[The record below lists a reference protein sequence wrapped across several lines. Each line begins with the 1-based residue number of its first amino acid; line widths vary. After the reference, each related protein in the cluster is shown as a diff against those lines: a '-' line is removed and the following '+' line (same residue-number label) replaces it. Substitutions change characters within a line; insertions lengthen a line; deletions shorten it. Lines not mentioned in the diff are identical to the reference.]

1 MSTKIRKQ
9 LKITLRS
16 DLICGS
22 GIGWGNVVDTDVV
35 YDDLG
40 FPYIPAR
47 RMRGLFKEALWE
59 LEQFG
64 LEEIKSTKLFGD
76 EENEGHSFN
85 LYNAQLE
92 NIKELREEVLQLKLN
107 SIDVLSYYTTI
118 RYQTSIDNN
127 GIAKDKSLRSVRAI
141 KKGNVFYAD
150 LECEER
156 DLEVLKKCCKMIKHM
171 GTNRTRGFG
180 EISVAIMDEN
190 NFKSFEIDKLEDN
203 KEYLVKLCLRNLT
216 QLSVTST
223 KGEKSLDYINGSSIL
238 GCFANRYLKNHIVD
252 KRFYELFVEGNL
264 KFHNAYI
271 TDEEYHDSFP
281 AKASLFKE
289 KTGDK
294 YFDKLIYVA
303 SEQND
308 PVIMKKV
315 RDKYLVNRDVLSSA
329 KEMVYH
335 HRRPSDKRIGH
346 SVSNESIE
354 DGGFYQ
360 LEVLSPYQNF
370 ISYIQGKG
378 KDLKEILADCPS
390 HIQIG
395 KSKTTQYGN
404 VELVKVEVNEY
415 QPKVIKA
422 GTEVMCTLL
431 SPLVVL
437 NKKLEADLTNAT
449 LLETCKIENNDTVVC
464 HVGHSEVGGFNAK
477 WKLQKPSYYAFS
489 KGSCVRGVL
498 TEDVFE
504 YRYVGSMQQDGN
516 GVLYYERINPKDDGC
531 FTIERNK
538 KEKQEL
544 TINCAKDIY
553 VLYLKNQIDMKLS
566 EIVQSEEKPAINNT
580 TLNKMIATLEQNNLD
595 EVEMWLQGKLVKS
608 DGKKE
613 TKLRSQAKKFQ
624 EISSI
629 ISDIKK
635 ECDAKVVASG
645 LDKLLSRDE
654 KEMYLEELYIKMTKQ
669 YLLHYKRGD
678 E

>member
-180 EISVAIMDEN
+180 EISVTIMDEKK
-190 NFKSFEIDKLEDN
+190 FKCFEIDKLEDN

-238 GCFANRYLKNHIVD
+238 GYFANRYLKNHIVD

-346 SVSNESIE
+346 PVSNESIE

-516 GVLYYERINPKDDGC
+516 GVLYYERINPKDNGC

-580 TLNKMIATLEQNNLD
+580 TLNKMIATLEQNNLE

>member
-92 NIKELREEVLQLKLN
+92 NIKALREEVLQLKLN

-180 EISVAIMDEN
+180 EISVTIMDEN
-190 NFKSFEIDKLEDN
+190 SLKSFEIDKLEDN

-238 GCFANRYLKNHIVD
+238 GYFANRYLKNHIVD

-404 VELVKVEVNEY
+404 VELVKVEVIEY

-516 GVLYYERINPKDDGC
+516 GVLYYERINPKDNGC

>member
-180 EISVAIMDEN
+180 EISVTIMDEKK
-190 NFKSFEIDKLEDN
+190 FKYFEIDKLEDN

-238 GCFANRYLKNHIVD
+238 GYFANRYLKNHIVD

-346 SVSNESIE
+346 PVSNESIE

-477 WKLQKPSYYAFS
+477 WRLQKPSYYAFS

-516 GVLYYERINPKDDGC
+516 GVLYYERINPKDNGC

>member
-1 MSTKIRKQ
+1 MCTKIRKQ

-47 RMRGLFKEALWE
+47 RIRGLFKEALWE

-238 GCFANRYLKNHIVD
+238 GYFANRYLKNHIVD

-346 SVSNESIE
+346 PVSNESIE

-477 WKLQKPSYYAFS
+477 WRLQKPSYYAFS

-516 GVLYYERINPKDDGC
+516 GVLYYERINPKDNGC

-544 TINCAKDIY
+544 TINCARGLYIF
-553 VLYLKNQIDMKLS
+553 YLKNKFYNELLKKIQK
-566 EIVQSEEKPAINNT
+566 VGKPDINNT
-580 TLNKMIATLEQNNLD
+580 TLNKMIMTLKQNTLK
-595 EVEMWLQGKLVKS
+595 EVEDWIAEKIESNEEKV
-608 DGKKE
+608 E
-613 TKLRSQAKKFQ
+613 TKLINQLEKFIQLKEVINTIKIVCNEELKK
-624 EISSI
+624 SLLN
-629 ISDIKK
+629 D
-635 ECDAKVVASG
+635 
-645 LDKLLSRDE
+645 LLSNQ
-654 KEMYLEELYIKMTKQ
+654 EMEEYLEQLYVDMIQQ

>member
-180 EISVAIMDEN
+180 EISVTIMDEKK
-190 NFKSFEIDKLEDN
+190 FKYFEIDKLEDN

-238 GCFANRYLKNHIVD
+238 GYFANRYLKNHIVD

-281 AKASLFKE
+281 TKASLFKE

-378 KDLKEILADCPS
+378 KDLKEIFADCPS

-516 GVLYYERINPKDDGC
+516 GVLYYERLNPKDNGC
-531 FTIERNK
+531 FTVERNK

-544 TINCAKDIY
+544 NINYAKDIY
-553 VLYLKNQIDMKLS
+553 ILYLKNQIDMKLS

-635 ECDAKVVASG
+635 ECDAIVVASG

>member
-59 LEQFG
+59 LEQFE

-180 EISVAIMDEN
+180 EISVTIMDEKK
-190 NFKSFEIDKLEDN
+190 FKYFEIDKLEDI

-238 GCFANRYLKNHIVD
+238 GYFANRYLKNHIVD

-281 AKASLFKE
+281 TKASLFKE

-315 RDKYLVNRDVLSSA
+315 RDKYLVNGDVLSSA

-516 GVLYYERINPKDDGC
+516 GVLYYERINPKDNGC

-566 EIVQSEEKPAINNT
+566 EIVQSEDKPAINNT

-635 ECDAKVVASG
+635 ECDEKVVASG

>member
-180 EISVAIMDEN
+180 EISVTIMDEKK
-190 NFKSFEIDKLEDN
+190 FKYFEIDKLEDN

-238 GCFANRYLKNHIVD
+238 GYFANRYLKNHIVD

-378 KDLKEILADCPS
+378 KDLKEARANAYAATEWVHFDNKYKRND
-390 HIQIG
+390 IG
-395 KSKTTQYGN
+395 KA
-404 VELVKVEVNEY
+404 
-415 QPKVIKA
+415 ID
-422 GTEVMCTLL
+422 
-431 SPLVVL
+431 
-437 NKKLEADLTNAT
+437 EA
-449 LLETCKIENNDTVVC
+449 
-464 HVGHSEVGGFNAK
+464 
-477 WKLQKPSYYAFS
+477 
-489 KGSCVRGVL
+489 
-498 TEDVFE
+498 
-504 YRYVGSMQQDGN
+504 
-516 GVLYYERINPKDDGC
+516 
-531 FTIERNK
+531 
-538 KEKQEL
+538 
-544 TINCAKDIY
+544 
-553 VLYLKNQIDMKLS
+553 
-566 EIVQSEEKPAINNT
+566 
-580 TLNKMIATLEQNNLD
+580 
-595 EVEMWLQGKLVKS
+595 
-608 DGKKE
+608 
-613 TKLRSQAKKFQ
+613 
-624 EISSI
+624 
-629 ISDIKK
+629 
-635 ECDAKVVASG
+635 
-645 LDKLLSRDE
+645 
-654 KEMYLEELYIKMTKQ
+654 
-669 YLLHYKRGD
+669 
-678 E
+678 

>member
-180 EISVAIMDEN
+180 EISVTIMDEKK
-190 NFKSFEIDKLEDN
+190 FKYFEIDKLEDN

-238 GCFANRYLKNHIVD
+238 GYFANRYLKNHIVD

-378 KDLKEILADCPS
+378 KDLKEIFADCPS

-516 GVLYYERINPKDDGC
+516 GVLYYERLNPKDNGC
-531 FTIERNK
+531 FTVERNK

-544 TINCAKDIY
+544 NINYAKDIY

-635 ECDAKVVASG
+635 ECDAIVVASG